1 MPRIYVSQALVD
13 RWLGEGQIELDGDL
27 LRLAGRQTSLFINQ
41 AVFFKQIDGAEV
53 DPHSV
58 VGCVKTSQEL
68 THIGAEHFDTSVVLG
83 ESAYTVQPGFV
94 AVPVGADGTETLLDA
109 AAWAQL
115 VQALE
120 SMGV

>member
-27 LRLAGRQTSLFINQ
+27 LRLAGRQTSLFISP
-41 AVFFKQIDGAEV
+41 AVFFEHIDGADV
-53 DPHSV
+53 DPHAV

-68 THIGAEHFDTSVVLG
+68 TQIGAEHFDTSVVLG
-83 ESAYTVQPGFV
+83 ESAYTVQPGFI
-94 AVPVGADGTETLLDA
+94 AVPVGPDGTETLLDA
-109 AAWAQL
+109 GAWSQL

-120 SMGV
+120 SMGA